1 MLILLVG
8 GGVGGLPVMG
18 KRPMIPRKVA
28 LLLSA
33 PCLLHSW
40 LALLFQCNHFST
52 LQQYLV
58 MAGSWL
64 EHWEVL
70 TQTCIFL
77 GTRSGMVSTHA
88 CHEPSD
94 GRRRKRAKWNEK
106 PSRETWKHNAT
117 GVHFVTTT
125 VRTQRA
131 GKPRKSDSLTPCTL
145 SEFLPALSL
154 SLACY

>member
-1 MLILLVG
+1 
-8 GGVGGLPVMG
+8 
-18 KRPMIPRKVA
+18 
-28 LLLSA
+28 
-33 PCLLHSW
+33 
-40 LALLFQCNHFST
+40 
-52 LQQYLV
+52 

-131 GKPRKSDSLTPCTL
+131 GKPRKSDYLTPCTL

-154 SLACY
+154 FLACSQIMESSFFSGTTGRCSNSCGPHSFVVSFDMVSSSLSFKDFCVCFSLQMTEQRK